1 MILKFLPRRI
11 LAFSMLALLGFS
23 TLTAAARPNP
33 NLFIQ
38 QKEAAVKKLPPV
50 NWIRSREIDVK
61 HIAIDL
67 KFDWDKESAFGVTTI
82 TVAPFK
88 DTNKFF
94 LDAAAMTI
102 NSVKLANGTDL
113 KFNYDGKKD
122 NDNLEI
128 MLDRVYK
135 SGDDVTVKVDY

>member
-1 MILKFLPRRI
+1 MIQKTFGRKI
-11 LAFSMLALLGFS
+11 LAFTMLVLLGFS
-23 TLTAAARPNP
+23 SIASARPPENP
-33 NLFIQ
+33 FLPQ
-38 QKEAAVKKLPPV
+38 DGDVKKLPPV
-50 NWIRSREIDVK
+50 NWIRSRQIDVK

-88 DTNKFF
+88 DTNKFS
-94 LDAAAMTI
+94 LDAASMTI

-122 NDNLEI
+122 NDNLEV
-128 MLDRVYK
+128 MLDR
-135 SGDDVTVKVDY
+135 